1 MLPRNKKKCY
11 WRTLSSIKLRQ
22 VKPLTNEFW
31 RGGESISLVRLLRFF
46 HVVCFR
52 FNQLG
57 FAIYVYDLVHTVVPS
72 CGSLGSTYECLVDGD
87 TFDLMGEFLLLV
99 SINQHDVSE
108 LEPWNSIWLRC
119 ARKVTLTPGVIGD
132 DHHDQL
138 NLLADR
144 RALVDRGDVINVI
157 MRTPR
162 HMASM
167 TCPCTCRGWH
177 R

>member
-1 MLPRNKKKCY
+1 MLLADIVKHK
-11 WRTLSSIKLRQ
+11 TRQ
-22 VKPLTNEFW
+22 VEPLPDEFR
-31 RGGESISLVRLLRFF
+31 RGGESISLVRLSRFF
-46 HVVCFR
+46 HVICFR

-72 CGSLGSTYECLVDGD
+72 CESFGSTYECLVDGD

-108 LEPWNSIWLRC
+108 LKPWNSIRLRC
-119 ARKVTLTPGVIGD
+119 ARKVTLTPGVISD

-138 NLLADR
+138 NLLADQG
-144 RALVDRGDVINVI
+144 ALVDRGNVVDVI
-157 MRTPR
+157 MCTPR
-162 HMASM
+162 HTASM
-167 TCPCTCRGWH
+167 TCPCTYRGWH